1 MKVVV
6 AASQSGGHIN
16 PGIAIAN
23 KIKEENPDADI
34 TFIGTK
40 RGLENDLVPR
50 AGYKLETI
58 EAYGIER
65 HLSFENIKKM
75 FKTLKGYGTAKKL
88 IKKINPDIVIGT
100 GGFICG
106 PVLLAASKK
115 HIPTMLHESNAF
127 PGVTV
132 KMLAKYVDT
141 ILIGFEDARKK
152 IHHAKNIVLTGTPT
166 KFKNVNLLD
175 EEKKEIR
182 IEKGLDP
189 NKTLILA
196 FGGSQGA
203 KPINEALTGIVE
215 KKLNKD
221 YQILWSAGP
230 SQYDVFKEKL
240 KENNIDIE
248 KLENVKV
255 VPYIYDMEKVM
266 QASDLIVCRSGA
278 MTITEV
284 SIAGKP
290 AIFVPLSF
298 AAENHQEY
306 NAKVLADIGAA
317 KIIHDNEI
325 NGESLNKLIEET
337 IQDKNKLI
345 EMGKNATQIVMQNV
359 EDKIYDEFKKLL
371 NKR

>member
-23 KIKEENPDADI
+23 KIKEENPDAEI

-40 RGLENDLVPR
+40 RGMENDLVPR

-65 HLSFENIKKM
+65 HISIENIKKM

-88 IKKINPDIVIGT
+88 IKKIAPDIVIGT

-132 KMLAKYVDT
+132 KMLAKNVDT

-152 IHHAKNIVLTGTPT
+152 IQHAKNIVLTGNPT
-166 KFKNVNLLD
+166 KFKNVNLT
-175 EEKKEIR
+175 EEDKKEIR
-182 IEKGLDP
+182 KEKGLDQD
-189 NKTLILA
+189 KTLILA

-203 KPINEALTGIVE
+203 KPINEALTEIAQ
-215 KKLNKD
+215 KKLNKN

-230 SQYDVFKEKL
+230 GQYDVFKEKL
-240 KENNIDIE
+240 KKNNIDIE
-248 KLENVKV
+248 KLKNVKV

-266 QASDLIVCRSGA
+266 QTADLIVCRSGA

-306 NAKVLADIGAA
+306 NARVLADKGAA

-337 IQDKNKLI
+337 IKDKEELKK
-345 EMGKNATQIVMQNV
+345 MGEKATQIVMENV
-359 EDKIYDEFKKLL
+359 EDKIYEEVKKLL
-371 NKR
+371 NK